1 MITELYSR
9 LKELK
14 VAIQVVGD
22 RLDLQAP
29 KGVLDH
35 ELLNEIKYHKEDLI
49 ALISSYK
56 QRKQAHYAVPKA
68 ASQDS
73 YVLSPSQ
80 RRLWILSQLAT
91 GNTAYNMPGACTLE
105 GKLDIT
111 ALTFAFRSMIERH
124 EILRTVFRQ
133 SEQGEPRQI
142 ILPAESAAAAFQVT
156 CEDLRQVSEQ
166 QNRLQKLVQ
175 QDMQHAFDLS
185 TGSLLHTALYQIQ
198 DDRWVLTYV
207 MHHIC
212 SDGWSMGIFIREL
225 LQLYNAYIHGE
236 QVPLQPLP
244 IQYKDYAAWQQQQL
258 SGESLQLHRSY
269 WLKQFE
275 GNVPV
280 LELPLDNNRPP
291 VKSFRG
297 YSVSRWI
304 DNHTIQQLKACCHQQ
319 DATLFMGLL
328 ATVTILLQRY
338 TGQHDI
344 VTGTVIAGRQ
354 HADLEDQIGCYLNT
368 LALRL
373 KPEQER
379 SFNELLQQAR
389 QVTLGAY
396 EHQVYPFD
404 QLVEELQL
412 QHDINRNPV
421 FDVSIVLQNA
431 DADHSQQLQKL
442 EELKI
447 SPYAEQRHTTS
458 KFDLSFEFTEVA
470 GGLQANFVYNTDIYT
485 EQTISRMADHLQRL
499 MEALI
504 VQPLTPLKQLNY
516 LSEEEQHQ

>member
-156 CEDLRQVSEQ
+156 CEDLRQASEQ

-185 TGSLLHTALYQIQ
+185 TGSPP
-198 DDRWVLTYV
+198 
-207 MHHIC
+207 
-212 SDGWSMGIFIREL
+212 
-225 LQLYNAYIHGE
+225 AYRII
-236 QVPLQPLP
+236 P
-244 IQYKDYAAWQQQQL
+244 D
-258 SGESLQLHRSY
+258 
-269 WLKQFE
+269 
-275 GNVPV
+275 
-280 LELPLDNNRPP
+280 
-291 VKSFRG
+291 
-297 YSVSRWI
+297 
-304 DNHTIQQLKACCHQQ
+304 
-319 DATLFMGLL
+319 
-328 ATVTILLQRY
+328 
-338 TGQHDI
+338 TG
-344 VTGTVIAGRQ
+344 
-354 HADLEDQIGCYLNT
+354 
-368 LALRL
+368 
-373 KPEQER
+373 
-379 SFNELLQQAR
+379 
-389 QVTLGAY
+389 
-396 EHQVYPFD
+396 
-404 QLVEELQL
+404 
-412 QHDINRNPV
+412 
-421 FDVSIVLQNA
+421 
-431 DADHSQQLQKL
+431 
-442 EELKI
+442 
-447 SPYAEQRHTTS
+447 
-458 KFDLSFEFTEVA
+458 
-470 GGLQANFVYNTDIYT
+470 
-485 EQTISRMADHLQRL
+485 
-499 MEALI
+499 
-504 VQPLTPLKQLNY
+504 
-516 LSEEEQHQ
+516 